1 MPIGF
6 LLHRINVKLY
16 GISKETSEAFK
27 NAAGQVRIVFLVE
40 YLKEVVDPHGDSNHL
55 LCVLPEIL
63 AQPIKFEV
71 IRNKREVSS
80 CT

>member
-6 LLHRINVKLY
+6 LLHRIDVKLY
-16 GISKETSEAFK
+16 GISKETSETLK

-40 YLKEVVDPHGDSNHL
+40 YFQEVVDPHGNSDHL
-55 LCVLPEIL
+55 LCILPEIL

-71 IRNKREVSS
+71 IRNQREVTS
-80 CT
+80 CA